1 MAGVTRRRFLA
12 TAAALA
18 FGMATAGA
26 ARGGARATPPITV
39 YKSPT

>member
-12 TAAALA
+12 TAAALT

-26 ARGGARATPPITV
+26 ARGAPATPITV